1 MSALLHEQA
10 LFFSEMLAH
19 QALGLIGNHYDEA
32 TRKWRDGNPGVSDGM
47 VVQEEDVTRVPAKR
61 NLAILSQHYKR
72 ADDKRADDSPPESLP
87 GASSHTSGSIVL
99 EGLDELN
106 THQRIEKDE
115 LYTRLK
121 PVKCHFIDQVACLYA
136 MAVRVAPFDVLV
148 SALLLQA
155 LLEKMKQPAFE
166 DAEGT
171 GGLDTKKR
179 KGNRHELIDSHD
191 NMLMMSSALH
201 NLFDGYRE
209 KDEQYLQIAIK
220 VAPQQEAP
228 AEAAP
233 LVRLGDR
240 HRVFLLI
247 ISRDDI
253 IREHVI
259 GHLAIDRYKLE
270 GSDIKVW
277 VEVKDPEVF
286 TACVMWKYNY
296 TVYRWVTKSICS
308 KAAYE
313 KYDHDC
319 LSKFCGDELE
329 NYYEKGILAAQAACS
344 ASGSK

>member
-1 MSALLHEQA
+1 VSALLHEQA

-19 QALGLIGNHYDEA
+19 QALGSIGNHYDEA
-32 TRKWRDGNPGVSDGM
+32 TRKWRDGNPGVLDGM
-47 VVQEEDVTRVPAKR
+47 VVQEEDVTRVPARR

-72 ADDKRADDSPPESLP
+72 ADDSPPESLP
-87 GASSHTSGSIVL
+87 GTSSHTSGSIVL

-121 PVKCHFIDQVACLYA
+121 PVKCHFIDQVACLLHA
-136 MAVRVAPFDVLV
+136 MAERVAPFDVLV
-148 SALLLQA
+148 FALLLQA

-166 DAEGT
+166 DEEGT
-171 GGLDTKKR
+171 GGLDAKKR

-201 NLFDGYRE
+201 NLFDGYRD
-209 KDEQYLQIAIK
+209 KDERYLQIAIK

-233 LVRLGDR
+233 LVRPGDR

-286 TACVMWKYNY
+286 AACVMWKYNY

-308 KAAYE
+308 KAAFE

-344 ASGSK
+344 ASGSR

>member
-72 ADDKRADDSPPESLP
+72 ADDSPPESLP

-148 SALLLQA
+148 FALLLQA